1 MPGNIDVTR
10 DIAAWCGSRVVK
22 IACSSSQDRQK
33 DYMMAK
39 NILITGHN
47 GYIGSVMVPVFVA
60 AGYEVTGL
68 DIGYF
73 SDCTFVPDLVDVPWE
88 RKDIRDL
95 EPADLENFGAVV
107 HLAALSNDP
116 IGNLNA
122 TWTEEINLQAS
133 VRLARLARAAGVSRF
148 LFSSSCIVYGMSE
161 TAVVNEDSPVN
172 PQTEYA
178 RSKVRAEQAIAE
190 LAMDGFSP
198 TFLRNGTVYGVSPR
212 MRFDTVLNNLMGN
225 AVATGEVIL
234 YGDGTPWRPVVHVQD
249 VARAFLAVLEAPVT
263 SVHNQVFNNGA
274 EYLNHQIMELAET
287 VVGKV
292 PDCGLAIL
300 SQPDADQRTY
310 KADFSKF
317 ESTFPEFR
325 FEWTMEKG
333 AQQLYEI
340 FEAIG
345 LMDGDLFD
353 RRFTRLRWLNYLL
366 DEGLLDSSLRWRDRS
381 AEELSYDRRSQ
392 DHPVATDR

>member
-1 MPGNIDVTR
+1 
-10 DIAAWCGSRVVK
+10 
-22 IACSSSQDRQK
+22 
-33 DYMMAK
+33 MMAK

-95 EPADLENFGAVV
+95 EPADLENFDAVV